1 MQKEPIGKL
10 KNQAQLA
17 MDEGIQQDL
26 VLTARRMIRQVLDE
40 ESAQIER
47 RQDVKVEGSM
57 ARLREE

>member
-1 MQKEPIGKL
+1 VQKEPIGKL